1 MEEHDFN
8 ERRLATAAPFRCVP
22 RWPLVILRL
31 HLGVIFLITVAGK
44 IFRPEPFSVEMM
56 SYLQGY
62 SMRNAS
68 GPYQHFLQQVVFP
81 HASLFSY
88 LVVAGE
94 VVVGLS
100 LLLGLCT
107 RVGATVA
114 MFLFLNYMLSK
125 GRLFWSPDSEDAA
138 VFFSALVVLIGAAG
152 RVWGIDSYLARRWPR
167 ALIW

>member
-1 MEEHDFN
+1 V
-8 ERRLATAAPFRCVP
+8 AAANLDDKRCAQSLHYVP
-22 RWPLVILRL
+22 RWLLVILRV
-31 HLGVIFLITVAGK
+31 HLGVIFLITVSGK
-44 IFRPEPFSVEMM
+44 IFRASPFSGEMV

-68 GPYQHFLQQVVFP
+68 SPYREFIQQFVLP
-81 HASLFSY
+81 HSSLFSY
-88 LVVAGE
+88 LVMTGE
-94 VVVGLS
+94 VVAGIC

-114 MFLFLNYMLSK
+114 MFLFLNFMLSK

-152 RVWGIDSYLARRWPR
+152 RAWGLDNYLVRRWPR
-167 ALIW
+167 GFIW